1 MMCQISFLTTK
12 MISIR
17 KKMRTKVLIL
27 LAMLLSCVLG
37 FAQTN
42 EQMKKQIADVKR
54 SSSYIYGEATAST
67 TEEAYSM
74 AEEILYD
81 EIAKWLN
88 KEKKLRGNDNVVVS
102 NRKDIQTSLSLPRG
116 NMFRSFIYV
125 KKSDVLPVENVEVL
139 NIINEENS
147 DSTLEQR
154 KVSKDDATAYVEE
167 AEENMEVE
175 VAEEEQET
183 TSFPEI
189 VNLIASYTDYYNVK
203 GKVEE
208 LKEKGQI
215 RRFDGYSKLENPNI
229 YYLIIYN
236 KAGKVV
242 ALLSPGAER
251 INVKTGKADKV
262 TNYKDCAAIG
272 FTLNE

>member
-1 MMCQISFLTTK
+1 
-12 MISIR
+12 
-17 KKMRTKVLIL
+17 MRTKVLIL

-54 SSSYIYGEATAST
+54 SSSYLYGEATAST

-102 NRKDIQTSLSLPRG
+102 NRKDIQTPLSLPRG

-189 VNLIASYTDYYNVK
+189 VNLIASYTDYYNMK
-203 GKVEE
+203 GKIEE
-208 LKEKGQI
+208 LKNAGKI
-215 RRFDGYSKLENPNI
+215 RRYDGYSKLENPSI
-229 YYLIIYN
+229 YYLVIYN

-242 ALLSPGAER
+242 ALLSPGDDR
-251 INVKTGKADKV
+251 INVKTGKEDKI
-262 TNYKDCAAIG
+262 TNYRDCAAIG